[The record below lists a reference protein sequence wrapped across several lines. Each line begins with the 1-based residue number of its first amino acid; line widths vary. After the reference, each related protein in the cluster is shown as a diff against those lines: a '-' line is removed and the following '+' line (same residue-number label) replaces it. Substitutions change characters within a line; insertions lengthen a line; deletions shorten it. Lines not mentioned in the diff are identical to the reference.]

1 MWWGPFYSYVH
12 LRTKAYTVFWQMSA
26 WGPKEVNLLL
36 KLQLEKGK
44 DPISSAPKWIY
55 SSGKISIISSNN
67 NFKAANDL
75 PCSIHTYIHTY
86 IYIYISGMN
95 AQVQHHIITNILS
108 HSLHWFPM
116 ATKDCR
122 DSGQLHAL
130 IVSLHNWCA
139 FRWEH
144 ICPSLTTGGTL
155 GVIVPHC
162 GQLHALIVSLHKDH
176 CMHSTDVLN
185 IFGYFHL
192 IGQKYHKVSTRSIQ
206 QYK

>member
-1 MWWGPFYSYVH
+1 MVVVACCCCIPYRLALMLAPTFAPCVLTFVPYTLTFGPCACGVSLLSNGANIPLAQVVVVTSCN
-12 LRTKAYTVFWQMSA
+12 LRSWC
-26 WGPKEVNLLL
+26 L
-36 KLQLEKGK
+36 
-44 DPISSAPKWIY
+44 
-55 SSGKISIISSNN
+55 
-67 NFKAANDL
+67 
-75 PCSIHTYIHTY
+75 
-86 IYIYISGMN
+86 YIYISGMN